1 MNWTVIVNMT
11 EQKRQCN
18 CKGAKKLA
26 QVSEYLKKYGE
37 YSDSEPTIS
46 NNFKRWLI
54 WLIVIIS
61 VPFLFMYILLN
72 AVYNLINGGT
82 AKVSINKIY
91 KYIQDSQNG

>member
-1 MNWTVIVNMT
+1 MT

-46 NNFKRWLI
+46 NNFKRCLI